1 MSPNAHIGSS
11 FDDFLAEEG
20 ILEEAASIAA
30 KRVIAWQVAEA
41 MKAAKLTKT
50 ALARRMNTSRS
61 QLDRVLDETDTGL
74 TLDTLSRAATALGY
88 QIQIGLVVAQT
99 KKPGRKSA
107 TAKRK
112 ALADART

>member
-1 MSPNAHIGSS
+1 MNRNTHIGSS
-11 FDDFLAEEG
+11 FDDFLAEED

-74 TLDTLSRAATALGY
+74 TLDTLSRTATALGY
-88 QIQIGLVVAQT
+88 RIQIELVVAQT
-99 KKPGRKSA
+99 KKPGKRSA
-107 TAKRK
+107 TAKHK
-112 ALADART
+112 ALTNAPT